1 MDDGR
6 GLNTLMVTGKP
17 GGGKTL
23 LLSNILKGVAKQQY
37 KYFLSADEAKSWDI
51 LKEQKGLNKTI
62 NVLEFNAM
70 AYSTCFPLVT
80 DIIAKIEHIAKVEM
94 VSENSKNG
102 LYILEKF
109 KMNIKAV
116 LKSNSFIIMIDEMD
130 TLAKNDAKNFILLNE
145 LLNINENGFIK
156 IGVSNTLDLFAS
168 YKNTKNYVECKQ
180 VYFKP
185 YSEEDLCGI
194 LKERIYQVRLR
205 IKDKIS
211 VGKTF
216 KIEQLIEANILAV
229 ITKKIHK
236 AVFGDIRTMLNIV
249 REIFEN
255 KLESFKKDTLRI
267 SERAKLGET
276 CDFQEMNFKVT
287 LTEAMGVIDLKYAD
301 PQEAIIKSF
310 SLIPQ
315 TFILAVFFCLTDERD
330 LVNMVIPCLT
340 QGPVSGEAS
349 RVHGAHRYRQPP
361 NRFQRKSENAGD
373 VWVLE
378 AGG

>member
-23 LLSNILKGVAKQQY
+23 LLSNILKGVTKQQY
-37 KYFLSADEAKSWDI
+37 KYFLSEDECKNWAQ
-51 LKEQKGLNKTI
+51 LKEEKGLNKTI
-62 NVLEFNAM
+62 NVLDFNAM

-80 DIIAKIEHIAKVEM
+80 DIISKIEAIAKVEM
-94 VSENSKNG
+94 VAEKSKNG
-102 LYILEKF
+102 LYLLEKF

-116 LKSNSFIIMIDEMD
+116 LKSNVFIIMIDEMD

-145 LLNINENGFIK
+145 LLNISENGFIK

-194 LKERIYQVRLR
+194 LKERIYQVRV
-205 IKDKIS
+205 KFNSKIS
-211 VGKTF
+211 AGKTF
-216 KIEQLIEANILAV
+216 KIEQLIEANILAL

-249 REIFEN
+249 REIFES
-255 KLESFKKDTLRI
+255 KLESFKKESTKR
-267 SERAKLGET
+267 SERAKTEGGDDSLEPS
-276 CDFQEMNFKVT
+276 FKVT

-315 TFILAVFFCLTDERD
+315 TFILAVYFCLTEEKD
-330 LVNMVIPCLT
+330 LVNMVSWRLML
-340 QGPVSGEAS
+340 GPV
-349 RVHGAHRYRQPP
+349 
-361 NRFQRKSENAGD
+361 
-373 VWVLE
+373 
-378 AGG
+378 